1 MHIYNIVVII
11 GFVGFMT
18 LLYLRPPVQEAL
30 GLRVGDPLLFS
41 LAVPLLLVLA
51 GNSVLSL
58 NDPERGYDQMIAQVL
73 YKPFA
78 IILFWVFTV
87 LGKIPL
93 ILSVVLTLGLLIYIA
108 GNLKALRERTDWD
121 GRKPEAPRE

>member
-1 MHIYNIVVII
+1 
-11 GFVGFMT
+11 
-18 LLYLRPPVQEAL
+18 
-30 GLRVGDPLLFS
+30 
-41 LAVPLLLVLA
+41 VPLLLVLA

-58 NDPERGYDQMIAQVL
+58 NDPERGYNQMIAQVV

-108 GNLKALRERTDWD
+108 GNLKALRQRTVWD
-121 GRKPEAPRE
+121 GRKPGARRE